1 MKQGIFNEPQDTENP
16 AITFVDTTKEDIS
29 NMEDATLQVLTRL
42 KKKIFVRIHVCK
54 KASHF
59 CKISPI
65 DIYVH
70 STSCI
75 EVKVMLEI

>member
-29 NMEDATLQVLTRL
+29 NMEDATLQVLTCL
-42 KKKIFVRIHVCK
+42 KKKFVRIHACK

-65 DIYVH
+65 ANYLYI
-70 STSCI
+70 TSCI